1 MSTDYLSNTQAW
13 INNVV
18 IGLNLCPFAQR
29 EVTRNSLK
37 ISVSTTQDKAQGLE
51 DFMQEI
57 LYLDAHQEISTI
69 VVVFPHLVEDFFD
82 YLDFVDQANDLLEAT
97 HYAGIY
103 QIATFHPQYCFA
115 DAEFDDVSNYT
126 NRSPYPMLHILREQM
141 VEEAIHY
148 YGNTEEIPENNI
160 QRLRQLG
167 LAGIA
172 QLLPYPLK

>member
-1 MSTDYLSNTQAW
+1 MSTDYISNTQAW

-37 ISVSTTQDKAQGLE
+37 IAVSTTQDKAQALE
-51 DFMQEI
+51 DFMQEV
-57 LYLDAHQEISTI
+57 LYLDEHQETGTT
-69 VVVFPHLVEDFFD
+69 VFVIPHLVEDFFD
-82 YLDFVDQANDLLEAT
+82 YLDFVDQANDLLEDT
-97 HYAGIY
+97 QYAGIY

-126 NRSPYPMLHILREQM
+126 NRSPYPMLHLLREEM
-141 VEEAIHY
+141 LDEAIRY
-148 YGNTEEIPENNI
+148 YGNTEEIPQNNI
-160 QRLRQLG
+160 KHLRQLG
-167 LAGIA
+167 LAGIS